1 MELIRLIGVT
11 KDYNKYRA
19 LDDVSITIEHGDILG
34 VIGQSGCG
42 KTTLLNLIAGFSKP
56 SRGRVVYQS
65 KAQHK
70 ERDLHENLHLIKKNI
85 GFTPQHNSFYDKL
98 TVKENLFH
106 FGKLYGVPFKELR
119 ANIIS
124 LLKFTKLYDHRNK
137 LAGSLSGGMQK
148 RLDISC
154 SLIHRPKILILDEP
168 TSDLDPILKREMNS
182 LLVEINKQGI
192 TVIVASHHLRSIE
205 NICNKVVFIHNGKIH
220 SFGHPDDIKKP
231 LFRNN
236 FKLHV
241 APGSNKEHLIARLK
255 QLPIEK
261 IVDKGDELEI
271 FPKDVHGTIKGFM
284 EIVAEEGLFTHD
296 LHFLKP
302 SLYEYFENV
311 VADKIKPKND
321 FEMHNSISKRL

>member
-1 MELIRLIGVT
+1 MELIKLIDVT
-11 KDYNKYRA
+11 KDFNRYRA
-19 LDDVSITIEHGDILG
+19 LDNVNIAIEHGDILG

-56 SRGRVVYQS
+56 SRGKVVYRS
-65 KAQHK
+65 KSQHK

-98 TVKENLFH
+98 TVKENLIH
-106 FGKLYGVPFKELR
+106 FGKLYKMPFSELK

-124 LLKFTKLYDHRNK
+124 LLKFTKLYEHRNK
-137 LAGSLSGGMQK
+137 LAGNLSGGMQK

-168 TSDLDPILKREMNS
+168 TADLDPILKREMNS

-192 TVIVASHHLRSIE
+192 TVIVASHHLKSIE

-220 SFGHPDDIKKP
+220 SFGHPNDITKP
-231 LFRNN
+231 LNSDR

-241 APGSNKEHLIARLK
+241 APGKNKEHLISRLK

-271 FPKDVHGTIKGFM
+271 FPKDLNGTINGFL
-284 EIVAEEGLFTHD
+284 EIVKEEGLFAHD

-311 VADKIKPKND
+311 VSDKIKPN
-321 FEMHNSISKRL
+321 